1 MTLKTG
7 GMLKYGPIAGANQ
20 DFRIPAPI
28 GASETFRLKSGRF
41 VTNDGSGRM
50 EVADDGDTLLA
61 GWLDPDD
68 GDGDSS
74 ATEGASKG
82 GFLPAPA
89 ALGVVFRIP
98 VVAGTY
104 AATMLGKT
112 TDLAR
117 ATVGGTTLIQGA
129 KLDGSGED
137 NLIIV
142 GGDVDN
148 NEWVDVMINPS
159 KLTGYTGVV

>member
-7 GMLKYGPIAGANQ
+7 GLLKYGPISGLNMN
-20 DFRIPAPI
+20 FRIPCPI
-28 GASETFRLKSGRF
+28 AASETFRLKSGRF
-41 VTNDGSGRM
+41 ITMNAGNA

-68 GDGDSS
+68 GDGASS
-74 ATEGASKG
+74 STAGASKG
-82 GFLPAPA
+82 GWLPANA

-98 VVAGTY
+98 VAAGTY
-104 AATMLGKT
+104 AATMLFKT
-112 TDLAR
+112 CDLVR
-117 ATVGGTTLIQGA
+117 ATIGGVTSIQGA
-129 KLDGSGED
+129 KLDASGED

-159 KLTGYTGVV
+159 KITSLTGVV